1 MNNTSQTIQEAKKL
15 LKEDP
20 NLKYYQAMRQAKEMH
35 KKDPQDGNPK
45 GAKKNNI

>member
-1 MNNTSQTIQEAKKL
+1 MNNTSQIIQEAKRL
-15 LKEDP
+15 LKEDR
-20 NLKYYQAMRQAKEMH
+20 NLKHYEAMRQAKKMH